1 MRREGRLDVACVG
14 DQEVVITRLLARVAE
29 LEDLLYRHE
38 LHEGR
43 HPNEGLAFQISL
55 LCGCVWGASLQGL
68 HLCLVATWHFA
79 ISACVVTCRRPGGL
93 RFQNIQLPAN
103 IVVRPD

>member
-1 MRREGRLDVACVG
+1 MRREGRLAVACVG

-43 HPNEGLAFQISL
+43 HPDEGLAFQISL

-68 HLCLVATWHFA
+68 HLLPCSHLALCNLSMCCHVQAAWGASFPKYPASCKH
-79 ISACVVTCRRPGGL
+79 RR
-93 RFQNIQLPAN
+93 QT
-103 IVVRPD
+103 